1 MCLNK
6 RTKCII
12 DIEKMVVYADEEEI
26 PIKIN
31 SIIDG
36 DMLYPC
42 HVCEMHFGKEKDKLI
57 LFITPEIVG

>member
-26 PIKIN
+26 PIKN
-31 SIIDG
+31 K
-36 DMLYPC
+36 
-42 HVCEMHFGKEKDKLI
+42 FNN
-57 LFITPEIVG
+57 